1 MHLSTA
7 DLLDL
12 IHGDTH
18 PEDLDEQLNH
28 MDRCRE
34 CADAHAVLVNL
45 QVHRDAALKAL
56 REAEAD
62 PAPNTVLFPTPAP
75 RASRG
80 WVGQHLRL
88 AATLA
93 IAALLAV
100 VIWTSPIMQRGELV
114 PAADLRAELVDLTT
128 DEFVETIGRPSSD
141 AVRRSGE
148 EQLLEEARQALLAD
162 QPEHVLELLAD
173 VSPAQS
179 DADYIRFYTGVAQYL
194 AGRPEDA
201 VTSLES
207 LGEGSDSAILR
218 QACWYRANA
227 LLRLGRTDESL
238 QILDELAAPR
248 LGAESWLFLFGSE
261 AEALASEV
269 RDLLASTDAPR

>member
-1 MHLSTA
+1 MHLSTE

-18 PEDLDEQLNH
+18 LGDLEEQLNH

-34 CADAHAVLVNL
+34 CADAHAVLVDL
-45 QVHRDAALKAL
+45 RAHRAEALEAL
-56 REAEAD
+56 LEAESD
-62 PAPNTVLFPTPAP
+62 PTPNTIPFPAQSPQ
-75 RASRG
+75 ASRG
-80 WVGQHLRL
+80 WARRHLRL

-100 VIWTSPIMQRGELV
+100 VIWSSPIMQRGELV
-114 PAADLRAELVDLTT
+114 PTANLQARLVDLTT

-141 AVRRSGE
+141 TVRRAGE

-162 QPEHVLELLAD
+162 QPERVLELLAD
-173 VSPAQS
+173 APPAQS
-179 DADYIRFYTGVAQYL
+179 DTDYFRFYSGVAFYL
-194 AGRPEDA
+194 TGQPEDA
-201 VTSLES
+201 VAVLES
-207 LGEGSDSAILR
+207 LGDGSDSAILR

-227 LLRLGRTDESL
+227 LLRLGRTDDSL
-238 QILDELAAPR
+238 QILDDLAAPR
-248 LGAESWLFLFGSE
+248 MDAETQLFVFGSE
-261 AEALASEV
+261 AAALAAEV